1 MDRYVYLK
9 PGDILYVL
17 FKGRAR
23 IRVSETVR
31 TLVLLDG
38 HLALGKPRR
47 LSSKEIR
54 ELTARGAGSLLE
66 GFKTKIER

>member
-1 MDRYVYLK
+1 MDRCVYLK

-23 IRVSETVR
+23 IRVGETVR

-47 LSSKEIR
+47 LSAKEIR
-54 ELTARGAGSLLE
+54 ELTVRGAGSLLE